1 MKKLQ
6 LLLFFIVSS
15 IFAQVVTVTPSFPTD
30 KDSLTI
36 IFNAAEGT
44 KGLMGYTG
52 DVYVH
57 IGVITDK
64 STSSSD
70 WKYVKAA
77 WNVNLPECKLTPLGN
92 NLWSLY
98 IKPNIRAFL
107 NVPSSEKI
115 LKIAMVFRS
124 ADGTKEG
131 KDVGGKD
138 IFYNIYEEGL
148 QISFVKPNTKHN
160 IVKLNQN
167 FEIKV
172 KAKLAT
178 SIKLYENN
186 NLVQTVNVD
195 SLSYTFVANQ
205 TGKFYIKAV
214 ATDNNNNTLAD
225 SVYYVVPQNLSTQ
238 DLPAGVEDGI
248 NYYPD
253 DPTKVTFV
261 LVAPYKDNVFV
272 IGDFYNNRWEIEPA
286 NQMRLT
292 PDGKRWWIT
301 ITGLTSQKEYL
312 MQYLVDGNIR
322 ICDPYSEKILSPYDD
337 DEIIQKGIYPNL
349 QPYPKQYTSEMITC
363 FQTNKPKY
371 QWQVTNFQRP
381 NPEKLVIYEL
391 HLRDFIAEHTYQK
404 LIDTLN
410 YLKTLGI
417 NAIELMPI
425 TEFEGNRSWG
435 YNPVLYFA
443 PDKYYGP
450 ANDLKKFIDECHKN
464 GIAVILDMV
473 YNHNFGQSPL
483 VRLYNEGTYGK
494 PTALNPWFNVEP
506 KHPFNVGYDF
516 NHESQFTQ
524 YLIDR
529 ANKYWLEEYKID
541 GYRYDLSKGFTQ
553 NFSNDV
559 GTWGQYDAGRIALL
573 KRMYNEVRKYDQ
585 TAYMILEH
593 FAENSEEIE
602 LANHGFMLWGNL
614 NYEYNEASMGW
625 NNNSDFSKVLA
636 VHRGWSKN
644 HLVSY
649 MESHDEERLMY
660 KNIQYGNASGNYN
673 IKNLAIALD
682 RQKLVGAFF
691 FLLPGPKMLWQFGEL
706 GYDYS
711 IDFNGRTGDKPI
723 KWEYYTSP
731 DRNKLY
737 HTWKELIKLKTQ
749 NSIFSNI
756 TNISYQFNGATK
768 SYKLT
773 SSDSTKIYVVGNFDV
788 TNKDVTINFDATGKY
803 YSVFEQD
810 SITINN
816 NSYQIALEP
825 GKFKVYSTKYIK
837 IDLAKIVSNE
847 FYQNIKVTD
856 FKLEQNYPNPF
867 NPTTRISFSLPFS
880 TNVKLTVY
888 DVTGREI
895 KTLLEGYKNSGT
907 YTVDF
912 DASDLTSGVY
922 FYKLITPNY
931 NATKKMILVK

>member
-1 MKKLQ
+1 
-6 LLLFFIVSS
+6 
-15 IFAQVVTVTPSFPTD
+15 
-30 KDSLTI
+30 
-36 IFNAAEGT
+36 
-44 KGLMGYTG
+44 
-52 DVYVH
+52 
-57 IGVITDK
+57 
-64 STSSSD
+64 
-70 WKYVKAA
+70 
-77 WNVNLPECKLTPLGN
+77 
-92 NLWSLY
+92 
-98 IKPNIRAFL
+98 
-107 NVPSSEKI
+107 
-115 LKIAMVFRS
+115 
-124 ADGTKEG
+124 
-131 KDVGGKD
+131 
-138 IFYNIYEEGL
+138 
-148 QISFVKPNTKHN
+148 
-160 IVKLNQN
+160 
-167 FEIKV
+167 
-172 KAKLAT
+172 
-178 SIKLYENN
+178 
-186 NLVQTVNVD
+186 
-195 SLSYTFVANQ
+195 
-205 TGKFYIKAV
+205 
-214 ATDNNNNTLAD
+214 
-225 SVYYVVPQNLSTQ
+225 
-238 DLPAGVEDGI
+238 
-248 NYYPD
+248 
-253 DPTKVTFV
+253 
-261 LVAPYKDNVFV
+261 
-272 IGDFYNNRWEIEPA
+272 
-286 NQMRLT
+286 
-292 PDGKRWWIT
+292 
-301 ITGLTSQKEYL
+301 
-312 MQYLVDGNIR
+312 
-322 ICDPYSEKILSPYDD
+322 
-337 DEIIQKGIYPNL
+337 
-349 QPYPKQYTSEMITC
+349 
-363 FQTNKPKY
+363 
-371 QWQVTNFQRP
+371 
-381 NPEKLVIYEL
+381 
-391 HLRDFIAEHTYQK
+391 
-404 LIDTLN
+404 
-410 YLKTLGI
+410 
-417 NAIELMPI
+417 
-425 TEFEGNRSWG
+425 
-435 YNPVLYFA
+435 
-443 PDKYYGP
+443 
-450 ANDLKKFIDECHKN
+450 
-464 GIAVILDMV
+464 
-473 YNHNFGQSPL
+473 
-483 VRLYNEGTYGK
+483 
-494 PTALNPWFNVEP
+494 
-506 KHPFNVGYDF
+506 
-516 NHESQFTQ
+516 
-524 YLIDR
+524 
-529 ANKYWLEEYKID
+529 
-541 GYRYDLSKGFTQ
+541 
-553 NFSNDV
+553 
-559 GTWGQYDAGRIALL
+559 
-573 KRMYNEVRKYDQ
+573 
-585 TAYMILEH
+585 
-593 FAENSEEIE
+593 
-602 LANHGFMLWGNL
+602 
-614 NYEYNEASMGW
+614 
-625 NNNSDFSKVLA
+625 
-636 VHRGWSKN
+636 
-644 HLVSY
+644 